1 MAESA
6 TFAHKGP
13 LGLVFEVDAASD
25 RLVVT
30 GVAANG
36 AGEQQRVRVGQV
48 LTSVQDKAP
57 KNSKQAL
64 KMLKQKR
71 PLKLGFDDARELQK
85 GAKAKRSKGSKKAA
99 QTPGDLQALDLKELR
114 AKAGG

>member
-30 GVAANG
+30 GVGAALL
-36 AGEQQRVRVGQV
+36 QR
-48 LTSVQDKAP
+48 AC
-57 KNSKQAL
+57 
-64 KMLKQKR
+64 
-71 PLKLGFDDARELQK
+71 
-85 GAKAKRSKGSKKAA
+85 
-99 QTPGDLQALDLKELR
+99 
-114 AKAGG
+114 